1 MPDGSGGSFFRFV
14 ADWLQPHLAYGWFV
28 LLALWGGTANYISR
42 VRSKGMPFSV
52 VELIGEWSIS
62 GFAGLITAYMC
73 VYLGLSFPLTAA
85 VTGIAGH
92 MGGRAIALL
101 ENYLIDR
108 VNKSQ

>member
-1 MPDGSGGSFFRFV
+1 MSDGSDSSFLKQIF
-14 ADWLQPHLAYGWFV
+14 DSLQPHFAYGWFV

-85 VTGIAGH
+85 FTGIAGH
-92 MGGRAIALL
+92 MGGRAI
-101 ENYLIDR
+101 YLVEQYFI
-108 VNKSQ
+108 KKGPLS